1 MKIQIRYSFIIFLF
15 LCSSFL
21 VHSCKKEELPTV
33 STSSVT
39 TITATSAS
47 SGGNIT
53 SDGGA
58 EVTARGVCWSLNAN
72 PSISDSKT
80 SDGSDEGQFTSNLS
94 GLSAGS
100 TYHVRAYATN
110 SVGTAYGADLSF
122 TTLGNAPECITQPA
136 GNISPTGVTLNG
148 TVNANHA
155 STIVTFEYGT
165 TNQYG
170 KAVTAV
176 QSPVNGNSI
185 TNVSFDLTGL
195 TEGTTYHFRVN
206 AVNSIG
212 SDVGEDM
219 TFTTSGQTPEA
230 TTQSSTNVSTVSATL
245 NGAVNANHASTM
257 VTFDYGTTEAY
268 GNSVVATPNPVT
280 GNTSTIVSADVAGLH
295 PGTEYH
301 FRVKAVSSFGTVYGE
316 DVTFTTLGQV
326 PTVVTRE
333 ASNVQVTTATMNGT
347 VNANHLPT
355 VFSFEYGS
363 TTSYGYTASPAQ
375 NQLTGYTDVNA
386 SINLIGLDGGT
397 TYHYRVVAT
406 NQLGTT
412 YGDDVSFTTDATI
425 TLSTNPI
432 SGVTYSSAVVG
443 GNITNEGGS
452 SITSRG
458 VCWSKNPNPTTSN
471 DYTIDGAGTG
481 SFTSQIKCLDEMSI
495 YYVRAYATN
504 SEGTVYGDQRSF
516 TTEPCPIAFNP
527 TLIYGKVDDIDGNC
541 YKTIQIGDQIW
552 MAENLRTS
560 RYNDGTP
567 IPNVTD
573 NEEWLNLLIPS
584 YPEFTIVGAYCWY
597 NNDSSTFENIYGK
610 LYNFGAAESGKLCPI
625 GWHVPTITEWHEITD
640 PYLYIIDNPTD
651 PDNPFGTIGNE
662 LMETGIS
669 HWNEAMGTNET
680 GFSALPGGMRSF
692 NLFNEIGLKGYYW
705 SSNRSSY
712 PGANAFYHPIPYG
725 GGFGS
730 TPLSSMKSVTDG
742 YSIRCIKD

>member
-1 MKIQIRYSFIIFLF
+1 MNKSTSLLILF
-15 LCSSFL
+15 LALSVLNLS
-21 VHSCKKEELPTV
+21 SCKKEELPTV
-33 STSSVT
+33 LTSSIAN
-39 TITATSAS
+39 ITATSAS
-47 SGGNIT
+47 SGGVIS

-58 EVTARGVCWSLNAN
+58 KVTSRGVCWGLSAN

-80 SDGSDEGQFTSNLS
+80 SDGGGDGQFTSNIT
-94 GLSAGS
+94 GLEAGS

-552 MAENLRTS
+552 MAENLKTS

-567 IPNVTD
+567 ILNVTD
-573 NEEWLNLLIPS
+573 NTEWENLLSSITDP
-584 YPEFTIVGAYCWY
+584 PFITTAAYCWY
-597 NNDSSTFENIYGK
+597 NNDSATYENVYGK
-610 LYNFGAAESGKLCPI
+610 LYNYGVVSTAKICPV
-625 GWHVPTITEWHEITD
+625 GWHVPSWID
-640 PYLYIIDNPTD
+640 PLDGNPISEDCYFNNYLGGKLI
-651 PDNPFGTIGNE
+651 
-662 LMETGIS
+662 ETGSS
-669 HWNEAMGTNET
+669 HWINPYSACINNET
-680 GFSALPGGMRSF
+680 GFTAVPAGKRNSDGTFTELGYTAYFWVPGIAG
-692 NLFNEIGLKGYYW
+692 IG
-705 SSNRSSY
+705 
-712 PGANAFYHPIPYG
+712 
-725 GGFGS
+725 
-730 TPLSSMKSVTDG
+730 PLVIHQKVPHSPNYCLSPSLCGIFPTEG
-742 YSIRCIKD
+742 LSIRCVKD